1 MDVNFKN
8 FYNTDALSL
17 NTDEKK
23 ALKIGANTGSEHHKT
38 VGRLMGSGLNRK
50 KQYFVGK
57 THTEKKH
64 EHPKITLCLNKRN
77 SKQGISLTYPE
88 AMEII
93 QKYNVCPTMQETSK
107 AIKQTGVY
115 LILISPKVYILKY
128 KGV

>member
-1 MDVNFKN
+1 VNFKD
-8 FYNTDALSL
+8 FYNTNPLSS
-17 NTDEKK
+17 NAGEKT
-23 ALKIGANTGSEHHKT
+23 ALKMGANTGTEHHKT

-77 SKQGISLTYPE
+77 SKQGIPLSYPE
-88 AMEII
+88 AMDII

-107 AIKQTGVY
+107 AIKQTGVH
-115 LILISPKVYILKY
+115 LVLVSPKVYILSY